1 MIDITCS
8 ALLFDLDGV
17 LIDSTRAVNRVWK
30 QWALEHG
37 LNPHKVIQHA
47 HGRPSIDTVRE
58 FLPGVDAERENRKVE
73 AQEIRDV
80 ADIVAFEGAQE
91 LLGSLPADRWTI
103 ATSGTR
109 PLAEARLRAAGL
121 VIPARMITA
130 SDITKGKPN
139 PEPYQNAAALL
150 GFNTE
155 DCVVIEDVVAG
166 VRAGKAAGARVIAVR
181 TTASDADLCAAGATW
196 IVDGCKAISVAGKA
210 QNHLLLRLTIDRN

>member
-1 MIDITCS
+1 MIYITCS

-17 LIDSTRAVNRVWK
+17 LIDSMRAVNRVWK

-37 LNPHKVIQHA
+37 LNPEKVIQHA

-58 FLPGVDAERENRKVE
+58 FLPRIDAERENRNVE
-73 AQEIRDV
+73 AREVRDV
-80 ADIVAFEGAQE
+80 ADIVAFDGARE
-91 LLGSLPADRWTI
+91 LLSSLPADRWTI

-121 VIPARMITA
+121 AIPGRMMTA

-139 PEPYQNAAALL
+139 PEPYEKAAALL

-155 DCVVIEDVVAG
+155 DCIVIEDVVAG

-181 TTASDADLCAAGATW
+181 TTASDADLSAAGATW
-196 IVDGCKAISVAGKA
+196 IVNGCESISVAGKA
-210 QNHLLLRLTIDRN
+210 QNHLLLRLAVDRN